1 MKKILIIEDHP
12 DMLEMLGWE
21 IELMGFIPIMAKLG
35 EEGIAKALN
44 EIPELI
50 ILDIMMPHM
59 DGLAVA
65 ARLRTHLEMRN
76 VPIIAAT
83 AMFRDNDLKKCI
95 AAGCND
101 YIVKPFTYKE
111 LQVKVR
117 EYLPTT
123 SESFAH

>member
-59 DGLAVA
+59 DGWAVA
-65 ARLRTHLEMRN
+65 ARLRTHLEMKN

-83 AMFRDNDLKKCI
+83 AMFRDSDLKKCI
-95 AAGCND
+95 AAGCSD

>member
-35 EEGIAKALN
+35 EEGMAKALN

-59 DGLAVA
+59 DGWEVVA
-65 ARLRTHLEMRN
+65 QLRTHPEMKD
-76 VPIIAAT
+76 VPIVAAT
-83 AMFRDNDLKKCI
+83 ALFRDRDLKKCI
-95 AAGCND
+95 AAGCSD
-101 YIVKPFTYKE
+101 YIVKPFTFKE

-117 EYLPTT
+117 KYLPTT